1 MTDALVMA
9 VAAVV
14 GLAAGWLFSAR
25 IEAESDAPVRPAWI
39 ALATAVLSAA
49 AAWRF
54 GGSWSTPVYVY
65 FAIVSVPL
73 AVVDLRTH
81 RLPNAWTLTAYPFV
95 VLGLLLPTVAT
106 GSWSDLGRALA
117 GGGILLG
124 LYIVLHLVNPSGM
137 GMGDVKLSGPMGALL
152 AWLSWSVLL
161 VGTFL
166 GFALGAVVGIALMAL
181 GRAGRKSALPFGPF
195 MLAGTWIAVL
205 ASPWIG
211 SLALL
216 PF

>member
-1 MTDALVMA
+1 M
-9 VAAVV
+9 
-14 GLAAGWLFSAR
+14 
-25 IEAESDAPVRPAWI
+25 
-39 ALATAVLSAA
+39 LSAA

-54 GGSWSTPVYVY
+54 GATWSTPVYVY

-95 VLGLLLPTVAT
+95 ALGLLLPTVAS

-124 LYIVLHLVNPSGM
+124 LYVVLHLVNPSGM

>member
-1 MTDALVMA
+1 M
-9 VAAVV
+9 
-14 GLAAGWLFSAR
+14 
-25 IEAESDAPVRPAWI
+25 
-39 ALATAVLSAA
+39 
-49 AAWRF
+49 
-54 GGSWSTPVYVY
+54 
-65 FAIVSVPL
+65 
-73 AVVDLRTH
+73 
-81 RLPNAWTLTAYPFV
+81 
-95 VLGLLLPTVAT
+95 
-106 GSWSDLGRALA
+106 
-117 GGGILLG
+117 
-124 LYIVLHLVNPSGM
+124 LHLVNPSGM
-137 GMGDVKLSGPMGALL
+137 GMGDVSSSGPMGALL